1 MPKIHPTAI
10 LEGDIQLADD
20 VEIGPY
26 CVLRGAITLST
37 GCVLLQ
43 NVQLQGPLVVGS
55 GNTFFPGVVIGFA
68 PQDRSFPA
76 NKAGSGTVIGD
87 DNAFREHVTIHR
99 ATRDDRP
106 TRVGS
111 RNMFM
116 ACSHA
121 AHDVQIG
128 NDCTFAN
135 NTLFAGHVEVGDRV
149 VTGGG
154 AGIQQFTRIGRGAMI
169 GGLVG
174 MTKDVCPFFT
184 ATNFNYIGSYNRV
197 GMRRAGFQ
205 PSDMDMVKTF
215 YGMLVRGRT
224 VYSRRIEAL
233 QAFAGHPMADEMLA
247 FIAASKRGVA
257 TRHGRVTHARDTS
270 GAGGESGE

>member
-10 LEGDIQLADD
+10 LDGDIQLADD

-26 CVLRGAITLST
+26 CVLRGAITLGA
-37 GCVLLQ
+37 GCVLIQ
-43 NVQLQGPLVVGS
+43 NVHLHGPLTAGS
-55 GNTFFPGVVIGFA
+55 GNAFYPGVALGFA
-68 PQDRSFPA
+68 PQDRGFHHE
-76 NKAGSGTVIGD
+76 KAGSGTVIGD
-87 DNAFREHVTIHR
+87 GNTFREHVTIHR

-111 RNMFM
+111 RNFFM
-116 ACSHA
+116 TCSHA

-149 VTGGG
+149 VSGGG
-154 AGIQQFTRIGRGAMI
+154 AAIQQFTRVGRCAML

-174 MTKDVCPFFT
+174 MTKDICPFFT
-184 ATNFNYIGSYNRV
+184 ATSFNYIGSYNRV

-205 PSDMDMVKTF
+205 PSDLDMVKAI
-215 YGMLVRGRT
+215 YGALVRSRD
-224 VYSRRIEAL
+224 VYARRLDAVR
-233 QAFAGHPMADEMLA
+233 AFAGHPIADEILA
-247 FIAASKRGVA
+247 FIDASKKGVA
-257 TRHGRVTHARDTS
+257 TRPGRITSARDTGVL
-270 GAGGESGE
+270 GADAAE